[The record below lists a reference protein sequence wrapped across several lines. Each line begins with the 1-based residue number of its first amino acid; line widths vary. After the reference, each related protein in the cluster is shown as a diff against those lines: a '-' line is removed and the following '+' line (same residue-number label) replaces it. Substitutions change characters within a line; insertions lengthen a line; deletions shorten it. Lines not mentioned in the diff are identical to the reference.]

1 MNQIKKFIIR
11 LLLGIGIG
19 FALIFVVSAILIF
32 RGSLTIPRAQ
42 ANPGSTCTV
51 NDDLVVN
58 GSLTVKGDFILP
70 RTKCITSGKDYV
82 YVTVTCPSGY
92 KYIGGYC
99 SLNTQVTD
107 KTRDYN
113 EGDRIF
119 GCDMR
124 VSYSLSVGGVSAGW
138 IGEVRKNYCIAK
150 NDDIPFILD
159 AKGRMCWGSTQGGV
173 EIANE
178 DKDYALCATA
188 LCMKVE

>member
-58 GSLTVKGDFILP
+58 GSLTVKRDFILP
-70 RTKCITSGKDYV
+70 QTKCITSGKDYV
-82 YVTVTCPSGY
+82 FVTVTCPSGY

-99 SLNTQVTD
+99 SLNTQVTNQ
-107 KTRDYN
+107 TRDYN
-113 EGDRIF
+113 EGDRVF

-124 VSYSLSVGGVSAGW
+124 ISELVSIRGARARD
-138 IGEVRKNYCIAK
+138 IGEARRDYCIAK
-150 NDDIPFILD
+150 NDEDTFTLD
-159 AKGRMCWGSTQGGV
+159 AKGRMCWGSTQDGV
-173 EIANE
+173 EIANN
-178 DKDYALCATA
+178 DVDYALCATA